1 MKKITITLFSIMS
14 LFIFANSWASA
25 EHAIN
30 ACENKIK
37 NVYSVDQFKHV
48 EAEKTGHRE
57 FRVHGKVKYHNA
69 KHPFTCRYRKG
80 TILSYHYEGPTKAT
94 VNADHDNHHHK
105 SHNGRNV
112 AIGVGIAAVIAM
124 AIANSNKDD
133 NGDSS
138 NTNRNNKSKSKKS
151 YSRHIDKE
159 DLEDSCHASVEG
171 RIKRNYHT
179 ISRVKFKHD
188 TIKHDGTSAY
198 GDGRIVYYNGDHT
211 DFTFGCDFDHNGRV
225 DDTTYSIY

>member
-1 MKKITITLFSIMS
+1 MS
-14 LFIFANSWASA
+14 LSIFSNSWASE

-30 ACENKIK
+30 ACEKKIK
-37 NVYSVDQFKHV
+37 SIYSVDQFKHV

-57 FRVHGKVKYHNA
+57 FRVHGKVKYQHA

-80 TILSYHYEGPTKAT
+80 AILSYHYEGPTKAT
-94 VNADHDNHHHK
+94 VNTDHDNHHHK
-105 SHNGRNV
+105 SHTGRNV

-133 NGDSS
+133 GDKNHNS
-138 NTNRNNKSKSKKS
+138 NTSNRNKNS

-179 ISRVKFKHD
+179 IRRVKFKHD
-188 TIKHDGTSAY
+188 TIKHDGMSAY
-198 GDGRIVYYNGDHT
+198 GDGRIVYYNGDRT
-211 DFTFGCDFDHNGRV
+211 DFTFGCDFTHNGRV